1 MRSAD
6 VRRSAKRVAI
16 ARAAL
21 VLAFAALSL
30 RAAHLSVFDH
40 RGATLGNAQSLRTLT
55 LAPERGHVVD
65 RNGAALALSVDAPSL
80 YAVPA
85 QLENRAVA
93 ARRLAAA
100 LGLDARALRARLQRS
115 EGFQFVARWITPEQ
129 ERRVQ
134 ALELQGVGVI
144 REPRRAYPHR
154 GLASRVIG
162 FANIDGRGVRGIEQ
176 QEDEWLRGTTRR
188 LPVERDGSGRLMLA
202 NGDRTWGTAGGDI
215 ALTLDAALQAD
226 AERALEEAIEASGA
240 RGGSVISLDPHTG
253 EIYTLA
259 ESPSFD
265 PNHFRSLDYASTR
278 SGAFL
283 DSVEAGSALK
293 MFLVAAVL
301 ENDAVAPDE
310 LIDCGDGTLRVPGKT
325 IRDTKAHG
333 ELDAGGILRVSS
345 NVGAVKLAHELG
357 RKRHFEML
365 RRFGFGEPTGS
376 GFPDESA
383 GVLRAWRSWKP
394 VDHATIAL

>member
-40 RGATLGNAQSLRTLT
+40 RGATLGDAQSLRTLT

-65 RNGAALALSVDAPSL
+65 RNGAALALSVDAPSV

-100 LGLDARALRARLQRS
+100 LGLDARALRARLQRG

-240 RGGSVISLDPHTG
+240 RGGSVFFNDTATT

-293 MFLVAAVL
+293 MFLVAAARPSATRRHTASSTPEASCASRATWARSSWRTSSGASGTSRCCAGSASVSPL
-301 ENDAVAPDE
+301 AAASPTSPPACCAPGAAGSPS
-310 LIDCGDGTLRVPGKT
+310 ITRPSPSARV
-325 IRDTKAHG
+325 
-333 ELDAGGILRVSS
+333 
-345 NVGAVKLAHELG
+345 
-357 RKRHFEML
+357 
-365 RRFGFGEPTGS
+365 
-376 GFPDESA
+376 
-383 GVLRAWRSWKP
+383 
-394 VDHATIAL
+394 